1 MHTLD
6 WFYRISSCHSFLSAT
21 KHAINKSLIQTS
33 TVPLYHKSLLRYPK
47 KEHWNSR
54 FEVFQGPSSYS
65 DSVEAFSKKYGLWDE
80 GLLARHR
87 QIISRARHRHVMN
100 YLRRIHLR
108 KGSRKEIGDVSARW
122 LRMQKSKKG
131 LFLCLYFIYCNK
143 VYFFEPEILPFSGKV
158 NMPVHRIET
167 LFPRR
172 EGWVHYLLQ
181 DIWNTPRVILS
192 WYHRTVDK

>member
-6 WFYRISSCHSFLSAT
+6 WFDRISSCHSFLSAT
-21 KHAINKSLIQTS
+21 KHAINKSLIRQVLSRCIINHFWGIRKRNIEIHGLSSFKAHRHTAIQS
-33 TVPLYHKSLLRYPK
+33 KLFQKNTVCGMK
-47 KEHWNSR
+47 
-54 FEVFQGPSSYS
+54 V
-65 DSVEAFSKKYGLWDE
+65 
-80 GLLARHR
+80 LLARHW
-87 QIISRARHRHVMN
+87 QIISHARHRDVMN

-131 LFLCLYFIYCNK
+131 LFLCLYFISCNK